1 MVDVGDFDEDV
12 LEELEDEDELDES
25 ELSFFVLDES
35 DDLVSLLSF
44 DSDSEDD
51 PSCPPL
57 GLRA

>member
-12 LEELEDEDELDES
+12 LEELEDELDES